1 MSKSF
6 SFAVSR
12 DTPESDNDN
21 DATCA
26 ELKQDEGWRLAQNNN
41 NHVNGAT
48 MNNTFSNSSFNS
60 MNNNSN
66 NRPNSL
72 CSEPEIRWVD
82 LISVPL
88 MMAYVTRYIYGTD
101 KLRTNAFEVRGL
113 NASSTGVIHLDDL
126 AILSS
131 WLKYITDN
139 IVGLTNLQVFIAT
152 NGIFPNKLALNNCRS
167 STQMK
172 LYNRNFP
179 VGERI
184 EYMGWVNE
192 GILNGQ
198 ISWQTYKPRFLV
210 LKGTEVLL
218 FDNPPL
224 NIAMLGKP
232 AVAYKVYQT
241 MFRVVKES
249 ETVDSRQHCFLLQS
263 SGHDPRYLSVETRQE
278 LLRIENSWNAA
289 IVTSVIK
296 LGVNKFHFVCS
307 LSV

>member
-1 MSKSF
+1 
-6 SFAVSR
+6 
-12 DTPESDNDN
+12 
-21 DATCA
+21 
-26 ELKQDEGWRLAQNNN
+26 
-41 NHVNGAT
+41 
-48 MNNTFSNSSFNS
+48 
-60 MNNNSN
+60 
-66 NRPNSL
+66 
-72 CSEPEIRWVD
+72 
-82 LISVPL
+82 
-88 MMAYVTRYIYGTD
+88 
-101 KLRTNAFEVRGL
+101 
-113 NASSTGVIHLDDL
+113 
-126 AILSS
+126 
-131 WLKYITDN
+131 
-139 IVGLTNLQVFIAT
+139 
-152 NGIFPNKLALNNCRS
+152 
-167 STQMK
+167 MK

-192 GILNGQ
+192 GILNSQ

-263 SGHDPRYLSVETRQE
+263 SGQDPRYLSVETRQE

-296 LGVNKFHFVCS
+296 LGVKSRGALCS
-307 LSV
+307 LSLNLVLFSLSTAQNLCRFSPGSRWRVDTRLDVGLLAHRRRRSDGHLAVQVLTATRLQ